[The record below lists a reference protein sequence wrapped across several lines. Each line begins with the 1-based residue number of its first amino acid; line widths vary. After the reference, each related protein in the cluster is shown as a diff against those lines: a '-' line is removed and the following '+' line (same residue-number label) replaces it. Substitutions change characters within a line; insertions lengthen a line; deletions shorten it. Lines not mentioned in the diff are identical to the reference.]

1 MAGCAM
7 QVRSLSD
14 AVSSMDSAMRWEQA
28 IVYAVGALMVIG
40 AAASVFQPHGAALVV
55 GCILM
60 VMSLTDGPRGLK
72 LLVRD
77 VKRHVIGR

>member
-7 QVRSLSD
+7 QVRSLPG

-40 AAASVFQPHGAALVV
+40 AAASVFQMHGAALVL

-60 VMSLTDGPRGLK
+60 VMSLADGPRGLK
-72 LLVRD
+72 VLYRD
-77 VKRHVIGR
+77 VKRHVVGP